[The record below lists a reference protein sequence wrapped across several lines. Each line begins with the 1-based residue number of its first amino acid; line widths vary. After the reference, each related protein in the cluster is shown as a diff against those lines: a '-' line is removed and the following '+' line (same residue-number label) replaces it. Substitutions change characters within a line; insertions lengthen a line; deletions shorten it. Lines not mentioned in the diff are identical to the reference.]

1 MFYPRSFSAWCF
13 YMGGASMFISIYD
26 FFVILGP
33 STMERLYFTG
43 GLLMI
48 LLGSLSMYLKYRK
61 NSKCPICRVHL
72 KGSVK
77 YVCPHC
83 NNTLK

>member
-1 MFYPRSFSAWCF
+1 
-13 YMGGASMFISIYD
+13 
-26 FFVILGP
+26 
-33 STMERLYFTG
+33 
-43 GLLMI
+43 MI